1 MTKYFDLNEL
11 NNKPAPAASDNEIL
25 RDRFILSHEKRIEGL
40 RDLCGALPQPGDIFF
55 LWTLNSFNAFTFIP
69 YLIRQQKFIDE
80 LFVTTYAINQRI
92 VDSFLKLLE
101 KKLIGSTTILISDTI
116 HTRNPK
122 VADYLKHT
130 SQSKYRQVET
140 CLSVIFAWNHSK
152 ITLARCGNCHY
163 VIEGSGNW
171 SENARHEQYIFLNS
185 EKVFNFRKS
194 CFYENTRSD
203 T

>member
-1 MTKYFDLNEL
+1 MTKYFDLSEL
-11 NNKPAPAASDNEIL
+11 DNKPAPAPSENEIL

-40 RDLCGALPQPGDIFF
+40 RNLCGALPQPGDIFF

-69 YLIRQQKFIDE
+69 YLIRQHKFINE
-80 LFVTTYAINQRI
+80 LFVSTYAINQRI

-101 KKLIGSTTILISDTI
+101 KNLIGNTTILISDTI

-122 VADYLKHT
+122 VADYLKHC
-130 SQSKYRQVET
+130 SRSRHPEVLEGA
-140 CLSVIFAWNHSK
+140 SDFNIIFAWNHSK

-194 CFYENTRSD
+194 CFL
-203 T
+203 

>member
-11 NNKPAPAASDNEIL
+11 NNKPAPAASENEIL

-40 RDLCGALPQPGDIFF
+40 RDLCGAIPQPGDIFF

-69 YLIRQQKFIDE
+69 YLIRQHKFIDE

-122 VADYLKHT
+122 VADYLKHAT
-130 SQSKYRQVET
+130 HG
-140 CLSVIFAWNHSK
+140 LSPDRPSLVVIFAWNHSK
-152 ITLARCGNCHY
+152 ITLARCGNSHY